1 MSAVNSYNS
10 LNKVDNT
17 INKSLEKLSTGLRI
31 NRAGDDAAGL
41 AISEKM
47 RGQVNGLNMATRN
60 SQDGIS
66 MIQTAEGALNETHSI
81 LQRMRELAVQ
91 SSNGTNTAEDREALQ
106 SEISELKSEIDR
118 IGNTTEFNTQKLL
131 DGTQAGVNGA
141 EGTEGIS
148 GANVFKATKGKLV
161 GVASATD
168 LTATG
173 AFDYTKTDALL
184 IEGKKVDIQWSKY
197 LTDDD
202 KAKLEKDWSGA
213 VTQAMGD
220 DVAAVFE
227 KAINAAIADS
237 GTGVANVQVTS
248 SATAQLTIESTR
260 KGSESRVELYV
271 GDGATL
277 TAKLSDGVTDAVG
290 STSVLDNLFG
300 NAAEMAVNAVA
311 TSGEYQLTEDFNAGE
326 DYRVVINGHAMQVTN
341 QANGATGDSIT
352 DVASNMQVDINS
364 VIADYNTSAGY
375 TSDEDKIKDVE
386 VKATTDGRIVIT
398 SPSGAVSLEELT
410 KGSTSLE
417 AIGMDDASREG
428 GATGSM
434 TFQIGANKGQTMSFS
449 IKDMRSSALGIGG
462 IDVSTSTGAQN
473 AITALDKAISTVSS
487 QRAKLGA
494 VQNRLEH
501 TINNL
506 TTSSENLQSAESR
519 VRDVDMSLEMV
530 AYSKNKIIS
539 QAANSMLAQ
548 ANQNPQNVL
557 SLLR

>member
-161 GVASATD
+161 GVDSATD
-168 LTATG
+168 LTAAN

-202 KAKLEKDWSGA
+202 KAKLEKDWNGTI
-213 VTQAMGD
+213 TQAMGD

-248 SATAQLTIESTR
+248 NATAGLTIESTR

-277 TAKLSDGVTDAVG
+277 TAKLSDGVTDAAG

-300 NAAEMAVNAVA
+300 NATEMAVNAVA
-311 TSGEYQLTEDFNAGE
+311 TSGQYQLTEDFNGGE

-341 QANGATGDSIT
+341 GGNGATGASIT

-364 VIADYNTSAGY
+364 VIADYNSNAGY
-375 TSDEDKIKDVE
+375 TSEEDKIKDVE

>member
-341 QANGATGDSIT
+341 QGNGATGGSIT